1 MGACCESE
9 KNAEPLTKRKQP
21 IQEIGDAGVGDA
33 RVGDAGEKPVE
44 EAKGGL
50 LSVFKKK
57 DRTGELTDL
66 KPPKVWMSSDE
77 FEKWENGLPF

>member
-1 MGACCESE
+1 MGACCDNE
-9 KNAEPLTKRKQP
+9 KNNEPLTTRKQP
-21 IQEIGDAGVGDA
+21 IGGI
-33 RVGDAGEKPVE
+33 GDAGEKPVE

-50 LSVFKKK
+50 MSVFKKK

-66 KPPKVWMSSDE
+66 KPPKIWMTNDE